1 METISSNSL
10 PNRSAKIFLTVIVV
24 LVILILLSITEYA
37 LRSILEEEPLGLLMP
52 NPTQS
57 GSYRLKPNAS
67 LSTKINNKDVLFV
80 TNSFGMRNPEISMEK
95 QEGVR
100 RVAFLGDSFTFGL
113 WATSDEA
120 SYVGTVRKAFKGAS
134 VEVLNFGVGGYGL
147 DDMHL
152 LLKEVVSG
160 FEPDFVVVGIFTGND
175 FRDTYLGLDKYLIQP
190 NGTSDWNNQV
200 VDAKIPEEYRKRK
213 KRADPVDHFLRKFE
227 IINIFRSIFEDSQN
241 GVAKKLEYIDVDETR
256 FKSYTFWSQSDYPS
270 VANAAVDLSLSQ
282 LNSINQWA
290 CMNDA
295 TLLVVSIPYREQVYV
310 EHLSSKRY
318 DAARPQVFVEDFA
331 SRKNIGYLDLLP
343 ALRKIV
349 QEEGLELYER
359 GDIHFSNLGHKK
371 AGEIISTWIQG
382 EISEVSTKPKCKQ

>member
-1 METISSNSL
+1 
-10 PNRSAKIFLTVIVV
+10 
-24 LVILILLSITEYA
+24 
-37 LRSILEEEPLGLLMP
+37 
-52 NPTQS
+52 
-57 GSYRLKPNAS
+57 
-67 LSTKINNKDVLFV
+67 
-80 TNSFGMRNPEISMEK
+80 
-95 QEGVR
+95 
-100 RVAFLGDSFTFGL
+100 
-113 WATSDEA
+113 
-120 SYVGTVRKAFKGAS
+120 
-134 VEVLNFGVGGYGL
+134 
-147 DDMHL
+147 
-152 LLKEVVSG
+152 
-160 FEPDFVVVGIFTGND
+160 
-175 FRDTYLGLDKYLIQP
+175 
-190 NGTSDWNNQV
+190 
-200 VDAKIPEEYRKRK
+200 
-213 KRADPVDHFLRKFE
+213 
-227 IINIFRSIFEDSQN
+227 
-241 GVAKKLEYIDVDETR
+241 
-256 FKSYTFWSQSDYPS
+256 